1 MMYNY
6 IKLADDTQIAHSN
19 ILEDQTVQV
28 SIERPV
34 DGGFCSATF
43 FLPQCRWQSVEGFNA
58 SELEYFTE
66 IVRNNAPPSS
76 TVLPE
81 RRESNMPRVLVFG
94 AYIIFFWVGEN
105 GEPVHVHVA
114 PNALMAASTTIRP
127 RPSTT
132 PTPRGS
138 WSSGR
143 AN

>member
-66 IVRNNAPPSS
+66 IVRNNAPPH
-76 TVLPE
+76 LP
-81 RRESNMPRVLVFG
+81 SC
-94 AYIIFFWVGEN
+94 
-105 GEPVHVHVA
+105 
-114 PNALMAASTTIRP
+114 
-127 RPSTT
+127 
-132 PTPRGS
+132 PRGGKAICLEC
-138 WSSGR
+138 SSLVPTSSFSG
-143 AN
+143 